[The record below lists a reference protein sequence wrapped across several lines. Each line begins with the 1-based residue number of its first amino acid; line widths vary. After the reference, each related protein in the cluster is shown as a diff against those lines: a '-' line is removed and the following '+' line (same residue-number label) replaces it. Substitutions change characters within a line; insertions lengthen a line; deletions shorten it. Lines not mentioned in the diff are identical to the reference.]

1 MKRYIPYTFLLALLL
16 FACKKND
23 VYLYDSE
30 TDNIYLH
37 YLNTDGTKDTSSVT
51 YSFATS
57 PGLVSDTIW
66 VPVSIAGKRI
76 NKARNFVVSVVDSMT
91 TGIVGIHYEALK
103 PSYVMPA
110 DSGKISIPFV
120 VKNTDPELANTT
132 KKVTLRIGD
141 GGDFKGE
148 LPIVIRTKTYFF
160 SNRLEQPS
168 WWMYWQGNLGPYSRT
183 THRLFLISGGQ
194 DLTNPAAP
202 NGYLGIP
209 RTLYYIENAKNF
221 VRDPF
226 GWVAR
231 FPEKGYVLTKRTDGT
246 EDYDFYQSSAP
257 LIKTHLKFFPQVNGY
272 FFISE
277 LGAQIII
284 N

>member
-1 MKRYIPYTFLLALLL
+1 MKRYILYTFLLALLL

-23 VYLYDSE
+23 IYKYESE
-30 TDNIYLH
+30 TDNIYLL
-37 YLNTDGTKDTSSVT
+37 YLDAEGKRDTSTYT

-57 PGLVSDTIW
+57 PGLAQDTIW
-66 VPVSIAGKRI
+66 VPVSIAGKRVP
-76 NKARNFVVSVVDSMT
+76 KERKFVLKVVDSLT
-91 TGIVGIHYEALK
+91 SGQQGLHYEALK
-103 PSYVMPA
+103 PFYTMPA
-110 DSGKISIPFV
+110 DSGKINVPFII
-120 VKNTDPELANTT
+120 KNTDPELTNNSVI
-132 KKVTLRIGD
+132 VTLRIGE
-141 GGDFKGE
+141 GEDFKDE
-148 LPIVIRTKTYFF
+148 LPVAIRTKSYMY

-209 RTLYYIENAKNF
+209 RTLYYLENAKNF
-221 VRDPF
+221 TNDPF
-226 GWVAR
+226 AWVAR
-231 FPEKGYVLTKRTDGT
+231 FPEKGYVLAKRTDGT
-246 EDYDFYQSSAP
+246 EDYDFYQATAP

-272 FFISE
+272 FFMNE
-277 LGAQIII
+277 NGNQIII